1 MKKLTDYLWDGLIN
15 DRFAVVA
22 IWTQNTWEAVILMRS
37 RYPANDPAPW
47 CVEYRGSGKYFKT
60 VDEAISYCE
69 SRGFKM
75 EIPVEASKR
84 A

>member
-1 MKKLTDYLWDGLIN
+1 MKKLTDYLWDGLAI

-22 IWTQNTWEAVILMRS
+22 IWPQNVQEAVILMRS
-37 RYPANDPAPW
+37 RYPVDDPVPW
-47 CVEYRGSGKYFKT
+47 CVEYRGNGKYFRT

-75 EIPVEASKR
+75 EIPVEASNR